1 MQPQNR
7 IVEGAYL
14 RDLLAQPQSIADTV
28 EGLRHAPT
36 WPHRARN
43 HTKLVLTGMGSSM
56 HALHPM
62 QIRLV
67 RSGHVSIMI
76 ETAELVHTQSKLL
89 DDQTLLVIVSQS
101 GRSIETIQLLDL
113 LRERGKKPFVV
124 GVTNTPG
131 SPLAQEADAVVTM
144 RAGEES
150 SVSCKTYLAT
160 LVALEWLGAALCGDD
175 LTAVLSALAPASSTT
190 QAYLSNWRQHVH
202 ELITEMT
209 GVRHLF
215 VTGRGSSLAA
225 VGTGGLTL
233 KESAHF
239 HVEGMSSPA
248 YRHGPFEMT
257 SPGVYVIVFAGEP
270 ATAPLNETLVRDVR
284 AVGGRAA
291 LMSDASAISAFRLP
305 AVSETIRP
313 IMEMLPLQM
322 VSLALAAAVGRE
334 AGFFERGSKVTTT
347 A

>member
-1 MQPQNR
+1 MQPHSR
-7 IVEGAYL
+7 IIEGAYI
-14 RDLLAQPQSIADTV
+14 RDLLAQPHAIADTV
-28 EGLRHAPT
+28 QGLRDAPT
-36 WPHRARN
+36 WNYRAQN
-43 HTKLVLTGMGSSM
+43 HSKLVLTGMGSSL

-76 ETAELVHTQSKLL
+76 ETAELIHTQSNLL
-89 DDQTLLVIVSQS
+89 NDETLLVVVSQS
-101 GRSIETIQLLDL
+101 GRSIETLQLLSL
-113 LRERGKKPFVV
+113 VRERVKKPLVV
-124 GVTNTPG
+124 GVTNTPD
-131 SPLAQEADAVVTM
+131 SPLAREANAVVMM

-160 LVALEWLGAALCGDD
+160 LVALEWLGAALCADD
-175 LTAVLSALAPASSTT
+175 LTAILSALPSATSTT
-190 QAYLSNWRQHVH
+190 QAYLSNWRQHVA
-202 ELITEMT
+202 ELMTELD
-209 GVRHLF
+209 GVKHLF
-215 VTGRGSSLAA
+215 ITGRGGSLAA

-239 HVEGMSSPA
+239 HVEGMSCPA
-248 YRHGPFEMT
+248 FRHGPFEMT
-257 SPGVYVIVFAGEP
+257 STGVYVIVLSGEP
-270 ATAPLNETLVRDVR
+270 STAPLNEALVRDVR

-291 LMSDASAISAFRLP
+291 LVSDSSVLTAFRLP
-305 AVSETIRP
+305 TVPEIIRP

-322 VSLALAAAVGRE
+322 VSLALAANAGRE